1 MSLFLADTPTTVVV
15 WLAVKVTAILAAAAL
30 LQALWRGRT
39 SAATRHLTWTVAVT
53 SLLLLPIAGIVA
65 PRWSLVTAAPPA
77 AFDTPVSAQP
87 AVAPETDAASV
98 PDQTPSAITRAATAA
113 PVSPSDGGLRASVW
127 MAALGIYAVGAL
139 GVLLSLALHHWR
151 VRALAARATAVS
163 DPAWTTL
170 LAEASAELGVRR
182 PVRLLCSRDV
192 ALPMTFGTRVP
203 AIVVPAAAALWS
215 EDRRR
220 AVLLHEMAHVARYD
234 CLTQTLALVACAA
247 YWPHPAIWWVAR
259 QLRVEREL
267 ACDDRVLAAGAEA
280 RAYAGHLLDIAY
292 AIDGRRSPA
301 LAVSMARP
309 NQLEGRLL
317 AALDDARNRRAPSLT
332 ARLVLGAVASA
343 TVLAV
348 AGATPVATA
357 SLADAR
363 NVPLEAGVG
372 LASTPAS
379 PTALASPRQA
389 LVRRLHDVA
398 SRMNALVRAVD
409 TVSGATIGDA
419 IQDDLPGTWELRP
432 AGRPGMVHLRL
443 TEGHNSNGNDV
454 PMASLE
460 GLTEAQLTGAGGPV
474 QFRITRD
481 AGTLL
486 FEGVVR
492 SGVAA
497 GTFTFTPNAAFPAEL
512 AKRGFAKPTAREQY
526 QLARGDIGYAFLD
539 ELNRQGY
546 AKPDTAGLVTA
557 GQHGVSTTYLREMG
571 ALGYSVGSLPP
582 LVTLRDHG
590 VTPDYVK
597 GLAQEG
603 YAKLPVE
610 TLRQARDHGV
620 TPEYARAMREAGYGS
635 LPLEAL
641 INTRDH
647 GVTPDYARA
656 LAAAGYKSLS
666 LEQIVRVRDHG
677 VTPEYVDG
685 MRELGYTLSIDELVN
700 ARNHGVDTSYAREM
714 AGLGYARV
722 PIERLVTARDH
733 GVTPPYAK
741 ELKSLGYDGLSLDD
755 LVLLRDHGVTPDRV
769 RSANARTGTR
779 LPIDVLRSMADGG
792 GLR

>member
-1 MSLFLADTPTTVVV
+1 MSLFLTDTPTAVVV
-15 WLAVKVTAILAAAAL
+15 WLALKVTAILAAAAL

-39 SAATRHLTWTVAVT
+39 SAATRHLTWTVAVA

-65 PRWSLVTAAPPA
+65 PRWSVATAAPPA
-77 AFDTPVSAQP
+77 ALDTPASAQP
-87 AVAPETDAASV
+87 AVEPGTDAARG
-98 PDQTPSAITRAATAA
+98 PDQTPSAVTRAATGA
-113 PVSPSDGGLRASVW
+113 PVSPIDGGLRASVW

-151 VRALAARATAVS
+151 VRGLAARATAVT
-163 DPAWTTL
+163 DAAWTTL

-182 PVRLLCSRDV
+182 PVRLLCSPDV

-247 YWPHPAIWWVAR
+247 YWPHPAIWSVAR
-259 QLRVEREL
+259 RLRVEREL

-292 AIDGRRSPA
+292 AIDGRRAPA

-317 AALDDARNRRAPSLT
+317 AALDDARNRRSPSVT
-332 ARLVLGAVASA
+332 VRLALGAIASA

-348 AGATPVATA
+348 AGATPVSTA
-357 SLADAR
+357 SPDDVR
-363 NVPLEAGVG
+363 SVPQEVAAEP
-372 LASTPAS
+372 ASTP
-379 PTALASPRQA
+379 PPLASSRQA
-389 LVRRLHDVA
+389 LARRLHEVT
-398 SRMNALVRAVD
+398 SRMNAMERALDAVG
-409 TVSGATIGDA
+409 GATIGGA
-419 IQDDLPGTWELRP
+419 VQDDLPGTWELRP

-460 GLTEAQLTGAGGPV
+460 GLTEAQLAGAGGPV

-497 GTFTFTPNAAFPAEL
+497 GTFSFTPNAAFPAEL
-512 AKRGFAKPTAREQY
+512 AKRGFATPTAREQY
-526 QLARGDIGYAFLD
+526 QLARADIGYAFLD

-557 GQHGVSTTYLREMG
+557 GQHGVTTTYLREMG

-610 TLRQARDHGV
+610 TVRQARDHGV
-620 TPEYARAMREAGYGS
+620 TPEYAREMREAGYGS

-656 LAAAGYKSLS
+656 LAAAGYKGLS

-677 VTPEYVDG
+677 VTPDYVDG
-685 MRELGYTLSIDELVN
+685 MRQLGYTLSIDELVN
-700 ARNHGVDTSYAREM
+700 ARNHGVDLSYVREM
-714 AGLGYARV
+714 AALGYARV
-722 PIERLVTARDH
+722 PIARLVTARDH
-733 GVTPPYAK
+733 GVTPSYAK